1 MVGILNRFIGDKPR
15 EREDVDGFDED
26 GKEIEVDDSHKFTFT
41 QACALNTMMMFG
53 TGPFVSMPYCIAST
67 DPPGPHAMIG
77 YSIAALACFCDSWIW
92 GELGSR
98 FPYSGG
104 TYVYL
109 RECFGVGKW
118 GDLAAFIFLWQ
129 SWISGPANCAS
140 GFIAIANY
148 ASYIHGNND
157 YWTLSFTAFCL
168 NWVVMAILMQ
178 KPGNSGRMIYVLWAV
193 TIAAILYVLI
203 AGFVNFDGDNF
214 QLPPEP
220 LRNGIATLGAACRF
234 GIYDFTG
241 YYDVCT
247 MGGEVQKPRRTIP
260 GSCIIT
266 CSVLLCVYMLTYIS
280 ILGYLPWGGDDGFA
294 TRAANDDAVYIVAE
308 VPSLRPN
315 PALHPRL
322 AQRTPTA
329 LAHSPRTLTLSHS
342 LARLRFGVS
351 QFSEKLAGRAF
362 ACFSAVIVC
371 IVIFGSVF
379 SNMAGMMYLPGA
391 AAESGLFIEAFARR
405 STLGC
410 SEGVPTLS
418 LLALG
423 TLSSLFCFLDLDVVV
438 GAMTVMLT
446 LVQFIGQGVGI
457 CALRYQI
464 WAGRRED
471 DPKAWKV
478 RFLPL
483 VVIPQLIIFS
493 FIFVTTDSYFRD
505 GSDPLLE
512 LSILYIFI
520 GIVFFMGRQ
529 KYRNLWPFTK
539 EEDLSQVTF
548 STTADT
554 VNTVALRFAETQA
567 KHREALLRAAR
578 VELLRRQATRR
589 IMNAD
594 LARGWAAWFHM
605 WTHGQNYRRLL
616 QKVASRVKKPELNEA
631 FAHWLTDWKVMAK
644 RAEKAELWKR
654 RQLEAATA
662 QAAENVVKRV
672 QERRDSRERDEAW
685 YGSSDD
691 EGAYRGRRSERA
703 TPSDGGRTPASG
715 ARTPASGSRTPN
727 SSFLPPPIAWH
738 RHWSER
744 SPSHSFQRKH
754 ERQMRR
760 DREKEAATRQ
770 RTAPVQSVV
779 D

>member
-1 MVGILNRFIGDKPR
+1 
-15 EREDVDGFDED
+15 
-26 GKEIEVDDSHKFTFT
+26 
-41 QACALNTMMMFG
+41 
-53 TGPFVSMPYCIAST
+53 
-67 DPPGPHAMIG
+67 
-77 YSIAALACFCDSWIW
+77 
-92 GELGSR
+92 
-98 FPYSGG
+98 
-104 TYVYL
+104 
-109 RECFGVGKW
+109 
-118 GDLAAFIFLWQ
+118 
-129 SWISGPANCAS
+129 
-140 GFIAIANY
+140 
-148 ASYIHGNND
+148 
-157 YWTLSFTAFCL
+157 
-168 NWVVMAILMQ
+168 
-178 KPGNSGRMIYVLWAV
+178 
-193 TIAAILYVLI
+193 
-203 AGFVNFDGDNF
+203 
-214 QLPPEP
+214 
-220 LRNGIATLGAACRF
+220 
-234 GIYDFTG
+234 
-241 YYDVCT
+241 
-247 MGGEVQKPRRTIP
+247 
-260 GSCIIT
+260 
-266 CSVLLCVYMLTYIS
+266 
-280 ILGYLPWGGDDGFA
+280 
-294 TRAANDDAVYIVAE
+294 
-308 VPSLRPN
+308 
-315 PALHPRL
+315 
-322 AQRTPTA
+322 
-329 LAHSPRTLTLSHS
+329 
-342 LARLRFGVS
+342 
-351 QFSEKLAGRAF
+351 
-362 ACFSAVIVC
+362 
-371 IVIFGSVF
+371 
-379 SNMAGMMYLPGA
+379 MAGMMYLPGA

-418 LLALG
+418 LRARG

-446 LVQFIGQGVGI
+446 LVQFIGQGIGI

-464 WAGRRED
+464 WVGRRKD
-471 DPKAWKV
+471 DPRAWKV

-520 GIVFFMGRQ
+520 GIVVFMGRQ
-529 KYRNLWPFTK
+529 RYRNLWPFAK
-539 EEDLSQVTF
+539 EDDLSKVTF

-594 LARGWAAWFHM
+594 LARGWTAWFHM

-644 RAEKAELWKR
+644 RAEEAELWKR

-672 QERRDSRERDEAW
+672 QQRRDSRERDEAW

-691 EGAYRGRRSERA
+691 EEAYRGRRSERA

-715 ARTPASGSRTPN
+715 ARTPTSGSRTPN

-760 DREKEAATRQ
+760 DREKEATRLRTAPVQ
-770 RTAPVQSVV
+770 TVIDEKEKEASRAVVHTHTAPVQSVV